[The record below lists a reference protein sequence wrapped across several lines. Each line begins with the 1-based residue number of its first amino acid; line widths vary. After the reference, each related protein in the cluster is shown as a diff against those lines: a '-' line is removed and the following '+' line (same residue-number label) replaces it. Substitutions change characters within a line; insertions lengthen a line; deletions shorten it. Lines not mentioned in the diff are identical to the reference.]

1 MTKKFTLF
9 GMMLLLSVVSVF
21 ASGFEL
27 PKVDVARQQKM
38 AAEVNTD
45 LMMRPRGSVN
55 SPFAKTPSLKMQKK
69 QLRGL
74 HLQQVL
80 FVARLVASFIFAKLP
95 SLNSSQM
102 IQLSTVWKYSKKS
115 KVQQSL
121 PILRNN
127 L

>member
-55 SPFAKTPSLKMQKK
+55 SPFAKTPSLKMQKHD
-69 QLRGL
+69 LR
-74 HLQQVL
+74 
-80 FVARLVASFIFAKLP
+80 
-95 SLNSSQM
+95 
-102 IQLSTVWKYSKKS
+102 KKMPT
-115 KVQQSL
+115 L
-121 PILRNN
+121 WL
-127 L
+127 